1 MDFLVSTGTGAA
13 YFYSFY
19 SFIKDVIN
27 NVPSGKDVEYFETS
41 AVLITVILFGK
52 YLEIFAKG
60 KTASAIHD
68 LSNQR
73 ARFARLI
80 VDPNQKEQSNN
91 NTIDNSIDKNNSKYT
106 LLNIDDNEEIKLNKS
121 ETDDIIKMKKLSQL
135 GFLGEED
142 INEYQN
148 INDVK
153 NRTKDDVVIEFADD
167 EEVIDVSLIQKGDIL
182 RLVAGESIPADGT
195 LQCEFVGVDESM
207 LTGESRTIN
216 KTGGQKV
223 YGGSMVVEG
232 SGLMLVEAVG
242 DNSALGKIM
251 SMVKLIYYIFFK

>member
-52 YLEIFAKG
+52 YLEIFARG

-80 VDPNQKEQSNN
+80 VDPSQKEQFNN
-91 NTIDNSIDKNNSKYT
+91 SKNDSIDKDVNTSKYSPLDIEAKET
-106 LLNIDDNEEIKLNKS
+106 KLNKT
-121 ETDDIIKMKKLSQL
+121 ETDDVIQMNQL
-135 GFLGEED
+135 GYLVEEKVK
-142 INEYQN
+142 NYQN
-148 INDVK
+148 INDVE
-153 NRTKDDVVIEFADD
+153 KDDVVIDFADD
-167 EEVIDVSLIQKGDIL
+167 EEVIDISLIQKGDIL

-223 YGGSMVVEG
+223 YGGSIVVEG

-251 SMVKLIYYIFFK
+251 SMVYKKLFI